1 MTLYTQI
8 HPSDNV
14 AVALQTLPEGTLIQ
28 VAGISLQL
36 VETIPAG
43 HKIALKNFSA
53 GEEVVKYGFPIGR
66 TVTSIPAGGWVNE
79 HNIHTGLSG
88 ICDYVYAPAPLSDE
102 REPVIDVPT
111 FMGYRRK
118 PYRLFHHEFLAVHDV
133 DALLQL

>member
-53 GEEVVKYGFPIGR
+53 GEEVVKYGFPIVR
-66 TVTSIPAGGWVNE
+66 TVTPIPAV
-79 HNIHTGLSG
+79 
-88 ICDYVYAPAPLSDE
+88 
-102 REPVIDVPT
+102 
-111 FMGYRRK
+111 
-118 PYRLFHHEFLAVHDV
+118 
-133 DALLQL
+133 